1 MNVTAVRNRISESEY
16 RRVLGHLPTGVTVL
30 SAFCEDGAPT
40 GMAANSVTSVSLDP
54 PMILVCPA
62 RASAT
67 WPVIRAAGQFCVNF
81 MASHHAELS
90 VRFAR
95 KGVDRFAGVAWHA
108 RPAGP
113 ALDDAI
119 AWLQCEIYDERDA
132 GDHTVVIATVTEI
145 DTSGGGAPLVFFK
158 GRYGTLSWP

>member
-1 MNVTAVRNRISESEY
+1 MGVARDKIAPTEY

-30 SAFCEDGAPT
+30 TAFAQDGAPA

-62 RASAT
+62 KASTT
-67 WPVIRAAGQFCVNF
+67 WPAIRDAGRFCVNF
-81 MASHHAELS
+81 MASHHADLC

-95 KGVDRFAGVAWHA
+95 KGIDRFADVGWHSRA
-108 RPAGP
+108 AGP

-119 AWLQCEIYDERDA
+119 AWRQCEISDERDA
-132 GDHTVVIATVTEI
+132 GDHTVVIATVTGIEA
-145 DTSGGGAPLVFFK
+145 SSKGAPLVFFK
-158 GRYGTLSWP
+158 GRYGTFS

>member
-1 MNVTAVRNRISESEY
+1 VTLAAGKIPPSEY

-30 SAFCEDGAPT
+30 TAFDEHGAPA
-40 GMAANSVTSVSLDP
+40 GMSANSLTSVSLQP

-62 RASAT
+62 KSSTT
-67 WPVIRAAGQFCVNF
+67 WPAIRAAGRFCVSF
-81 MASHHAELS
+81 MASHHAALC

-95 KGVDRFAGVAWHA
+95 RNIDRFAGVDWHS
-108 RPAGP
+108 RVSGP

-132 GDHTVVIATVTEI
+132 GDHTVVIATVI
-145 DTSGGGAPLVFFK
+145 DIEASPKGDPLVFFK
-158 GRYGTLSWP
+158 GRYGTFS

>member
-1 MNVTAVRNRISESEY
+1 VTVARGTIPSSEY

-30 SAFCEDGAPT
+30 TAFDGDGAPA
-40 GMAANSVTSVSLDP
+40 GMAANSLTSVSLEP

-62 RASAT
+62 KVSTT
-67 WPVIRAAGQFCVNF
+67 WPAIRGAGRFCVNF
-81 MASHHAELS
+81 MASHHADLC

-95 KGVDRFAGVAWHA
+95 KDIDRFAGVEWHTRA
-108 RPAGP
+108 SGP

-119 AWLQCEIYDERDA
+119 AWLQCEISDERDA

-145 DTSGGGAPLVFFK
+145 EASSEGAPLVFFK
-158 GRYGTLSWP
+158 GRYGTFS